1 MDGHFIRSARQARG
15 WSQTQLLAALRSQ
28 AVLEHVTLMSPASL
42 RVALSRWEN
51 GHTAPDLVH
60 TRLLCSVLEL
70 SPVDSTGPVAGR
82 GEPSDDSLFA
92 VLAHH
97 TNSLRLLDRR
107 LGAPFVRAQTAG
119 HVSALELLWERR
131 SGVDRRS
138 VALVQ
143 ADTAALAAWED
154 LDVGD
159 HTAADRHFGL
169 ARQAASRSGD
179 PTLLAHALGEHAVM
193 LSETGPA
200 RRALAQVRRAETLP
214 GLPMLLRAWLAA
226 TRAQVATWCPG
237 ESMTVRKAM
246 TEAET
251 ALTHARPG
259 DEVALPFLALNEIHL
274 QRWNGHVLVRLG
286 DPAGGPI
293 TEQALAGLPA
303 EFVRARAG
311 QVLDLAEYATR
322 HGDLD
327 LAMARLVTAAQA
339 ITTVGS
345 RRLRYRHDLIAR
357 RVRELTA
364 GCR

>member
-1 MDGHFIRSARQARG
+1 MDGHLIRSARQARG

-51 GHTAPDLVH
+51 GHTVPDLVH
-60 TRLLCSVLEL
+60 TRLLCCVLEL
-70 SPVDSTGPVAGR
+70 SSADAPGPLDEQD
-82 GEPSDDSLFA
+82 EPGDDSLFG

-119 HVSALELLWERR
+119 HVQALEAMWESR
-131 SGVDRRS
+131 SGADRRS

-179 PTLLAHALGEHAVM
+179 STLLAHALGEHAVM
-193 LSETGPA
+193 LSETGHA
-200 RRALAQVRRAETLP
+200 RRALAQVRRAEALP

-237 ESMTVRKAM
+237 EAVTVREAM
-246 TEAET
+246 IEAET
-251 ALTHARPG
+251 ALAHACPG
-259 DEVALPFLALNEIHL
+259 DEAALPFLALNEIHL
-274 QRWNGHVLVRLG
+274 QRWNGHLLVRLG
-286 DPAGGPI
+286 DPAAGPI
-293 TEQALAGLPA
+293 
-303 EFVRARAG
+303 RAG
-311 QVLDLAEYATR
+311 AGGA
-322 HGDLD
+322 
-327 LAMARLVTAAQA
+327 
-339 ITTVGS
+339 
-345 RRLRYRHDLIAR
+345 AR
-357 RVRELTA
+357 RIRAGPRRPGARPGRVRRTH
-364 GCR
+364 R

>member
-1 MDGHFIRSARQARG
+1 MP
-15 WSQTQLLAALRSQ
+15 
-28 AVLEHVTLMSPASL
+28 EHVTLMSPASL

-70 SPVDSTGPVAGR
+70 SSADAPGPLDEQD
-82 GEPSDDSLFA
+82 EPGDDSLFG

-107 LGAPFVRAQTAG
+107 LGAPFVRAHTAD
-119 HVSALELLWERR
+119 HVQALEAMWESR
-131 SGVDRRS
+131 SGADRRS

-179 PTLLAHALGEHAVM
+179 STLLAHALGEHAVM
-193 LSETGPA
+193 LSETGHA
-200 RRALAQVRRAETLP
+200 RRALAQVRRAEALP
-214 GLPMLLRAWLAA
+214 GLPMRLRAWLAA

-237 ESMTVRKAM
+237 EAVTVRQAM

-251 ALTHARPG
+251 ALAHACPD
-259 DEVALPFLALNEIHL
+259 DEAALPFLALNEIHL
-274 QRWNGHVLVRLG
+274 QRWNGHLLVRLG
-286 DPAGGPI
+286 DPVAGPI
-293 TEQALAGLPA
+293 AEQALAGLPA

-311 QVLDLAEYATR
+311 QVLDLAEYAAR
-322 HGDLD
+322 AGELD
-327 LAMARLVTAAQA
+327 QATARLASAAKA
-339 ITTVGS
+339 ITEVGS
-345 RRLRYRHDLIAR
+345 RRLRYRHDLLAR
-357 RVRELTA
+357 RVRELA
-364 GCR
+364 GRR